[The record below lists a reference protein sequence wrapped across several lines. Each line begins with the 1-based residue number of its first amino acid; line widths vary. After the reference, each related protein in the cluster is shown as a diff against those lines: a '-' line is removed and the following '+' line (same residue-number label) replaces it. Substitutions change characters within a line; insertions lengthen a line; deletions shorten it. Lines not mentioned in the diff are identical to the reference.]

1 MRSWNQSSWLVAVH
15 RCVIGG
21 KRKCGLIYYDKLG
34 AFEKKP
40 GFFQRSSADDRWK
53 SMQNFTFLENVSTPG
68 AIILQNA
75 FDCYS
80 LTVQY
85 GILF

>member
-15 RCVIGG
+15 RCAIGG

-34 AFEKKP
+34 AFEKKTR
-40 GFFQRSSADDRWK
+40 FFSNGRDRWK
-53 SMQNFTFLENVSTPG
+53 SMPNFTFLENVSTPG

-80 LTVQY
+80 LTVHY
-85 GILF
+85 GI